1 MYLKQYIATL
11 ILCGLGFASTAQSNV
26 NDTIPFHLEK
36 TLIVFKG
43 TINGVEADFAFDT
56 GAAISVSNDA
66 LNSQCKIAETGGKRS
81 IIDANQKVAK
91 IENRKIDDIAVG
103 RFHIR
108 NLKIISTEMP
118 FLACSNLLLLGQD
131 FIKKFNWKFD
141 FENKRF
147 FISSSV
153 FSSTSTMQAWPL
165 QYKSNRP
172 IIDYEVNG
180 IKYKNCLIDMG
191 FGAVMDISSKN
202 NSIVKIAD
210 AKKTLGQANQYFL
223 SNMGL
228 MGMGKSKENDEIILD
243 SISFAGTKIKQFKVL
258 ITDETDT
265 KIGVSFF
272 VSYFK
277 TAILNFRED
286 KLYVEMRDQAVEIPN
301 RFDVKVSLD
310 AGKLV
315 ITSINTSPN
324 STAKNLSIREEIKTV
339 NGKSIKDFSSDCDV
353 WNFLLFYNEPTRI
366 LEKMNGE
373 KITVGRSS
381 VF

>member
-1 MYLKQYIATL
+1 MSLKQYIVTL
-11 ILCGLGFASTAQSNV
+11 VLCVVCFGSTAQNTAI
-26 NDTIPFHLEK
+26 DTISFHLEK

-43 TINGVEADFAFDT
+43 TINGISADFAFDT

-81 IIDANQKVAK
+81 VVDANQKVAK

-103 RFHIR
+103 RFHLK
-108 NLKIISTEMP
+108 NLKVVSTEMP
-118 FLACSNLLLLGQD
+118 FLSCSNLLLLGQD
-131 FIKKFNWKFD
+131 FIKRFNWKFD

-153 FSSTSTMQAWPL
+153 FSSSSTMQAWPL

-172 IIDYEVNG
+172 IIDFEVNG

-191 FGAVMDISSKN
+191 FGAVMDINSKHTDL
-202 NSIVKIAD
+202 VRIAN
-210 AKKTLGQANQYFL
+210 AKKARGQSNQYFL
-223 SNMGL
+223 ANMGL
-228 MGMGKSKENDEIILD
+228 MGMAKSKENDEFILD
-243 SISFAGTKIKQFKVL
+243 SISFADTKIKQLKVL
-258 ITDETDT
+258 ITDNTDT

-277 TAILNFRED
+277 SAILNFGEN
-286 KLYVEMRDQAVEIPN
+286 KLFVEMRDQAVEIPN
-301 RFDVKVSLD
+301 RLDAKVSLE

-315 ITSINTSPN
+315 VTSINTSTN
-324 STAKNLSIREEIKTV
+324 STAKQLGIGEQIKTV
-339 NGKSIKDFSSDCDV
+339 DGKSVSDFASDCEL

-373 KITVGRSS
+373 KVTVGPSS
-381 VF
+381 VL